1 MYYTGSMY
9 FRLECEHFSLPA
21 VDLSLLE
28 AVGTDISQQEETWAL
43 YEEFTSSLDQLCGE
57 DWISFR

>member
-1 MYYTGSMY
+1 MY
-9 FRLECEHFSLPA
+9 FRLECDHFSLPA